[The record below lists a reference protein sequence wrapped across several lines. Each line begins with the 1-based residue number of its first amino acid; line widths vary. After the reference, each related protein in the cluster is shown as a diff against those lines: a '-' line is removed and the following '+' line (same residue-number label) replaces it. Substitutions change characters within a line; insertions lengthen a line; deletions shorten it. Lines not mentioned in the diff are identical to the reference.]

1 MFVFFQPHSR
11 EDERGSERDR
21 QRERENGNKNTS
33 FVNRVS
39 IKNEMAKCN
48 LFNV

>member
-1 MFVFFQPHSR
+1 MFFFNHTA
-11 EDERGSERDR
+11 EKMKEAAKETD
-21 QRERENGNKNTS
+21 RERENGNKNTS